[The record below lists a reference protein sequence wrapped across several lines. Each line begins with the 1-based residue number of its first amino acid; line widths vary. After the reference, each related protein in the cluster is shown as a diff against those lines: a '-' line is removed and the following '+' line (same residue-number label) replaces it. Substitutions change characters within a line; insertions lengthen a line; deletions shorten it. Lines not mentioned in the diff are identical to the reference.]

1 MIRSIKQLYANFL
14 ARRERARI
22 RKKGKQFLAELKAK
36 GPTLDRVGQVF
47 VQKATQKIEINTTLK
62 QK

>member
-1 MIRSIKQLYANFL
+1 MIQIIKQLYANFL

-36 GPTLDRVGQVF
+36 GPNLDRVGQVF
-47 VQKATQKIEINTTLK
+47 VQIGTQKMEINTTLK
-62 QK
+62 H

>member
-1 MIRSIKQLYANFL
+1 MIQLIKQLYANFL
-14 ARRERARI
+14 ERRERARI

-47 VQKATQKIEINTTLK
+47 VQKGTQKIEINTTLN

>member
-1 MIRSIKQLYANFL
+1 MIQIIIQLYANFL

-47 VQKATQKIEINTTLK
+47 VQKGTQKMGNKLTLK
-62 QK
+62 DS

>member
-1 MIRSIKQLYANFL
+1 MIQILKQRYTDYV

-36 GPTLDRVGQVF
+36 GPNLDRVGQVF
-47 VQKATQKIEINTTLK
+47 VQKATQNFERNSTLK
-62 QK
+62 DS

>member
-1 MIRSIKQLYANFL
+1 MIQLIKQFYANFL

-36 GPTLDRVGQVF
+36 GPNLDRVGKVVVF
-47 VQKATQKIEINTTLK
+47 TSAHKK
-62 QK
+62 